1 MEFLDS
7 LKEKANRKKYREHY
21 DKAEEA
27 LNGLNALPAFRVPYE
42 ILDMQ
47 PQEIYMNNEK
57 AYEYLTNGMVMTR
70 PDHKAMQEMGQFYY
84 DKMCFLADCINS
96 SIAKK
101 RIYDRIGLTGKFS
114 ESHDFLNRTAGLLN
128 KYYDAMVSQ
137 YKICENGAYGEYK
150 VNEKLKAYAK
160 DNGGIVLENIRLEV
174 GADRESA
181 ETDTLYITDR
191 AIYSIETK
199 YFGAYEIRVDG
210 QNNWYKDK
218 GDGWQPMDK
227 SPSRQSIFHVKNLA
241 SFFDEKG
248 VAFGSLPIIP
258 VVIMANP
265 KTVFQNEG
273 SVGVYSIDHMD
284 KMFRGG
290 APVIDTSTQYQ
301 IQKLVTGSTLEGK
314 AYRFYD
320 YYGYLRGINQK
331 MKEWFLY
338 YDGIFQIVLRILEL
352 CDYTTYV
359 YQDTWRIVKAEK
371 QILGD
376 SLYHE
381 WLNAYNQ
388 MLTFRKERVRYN
400 ENFGEQYHEMAL
412 QRK

>member
-1 MEFLDS
+1 MPLNS

-320 YYGYLRGINQK
+320 YYGYLWGINQK